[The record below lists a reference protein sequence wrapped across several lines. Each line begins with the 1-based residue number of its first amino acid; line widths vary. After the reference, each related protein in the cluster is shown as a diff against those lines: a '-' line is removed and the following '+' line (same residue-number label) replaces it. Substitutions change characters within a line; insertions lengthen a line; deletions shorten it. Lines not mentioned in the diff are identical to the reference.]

1 MSDKYAYK
9 ILRNPEY
16 AAFKAQGHFSGS
28 TVDIQDGFIHL
39 SLASQLQG
47 TLDKHYTD
55 GVDLTLAEVELELCA
70 GDIKF
75 EVSRGGAA
83 FPHLYAPLQ
92 KSALKRIWPLTAD
105 ATGRYELPA
114 DLEM

>member
-9 ILRNPEY
+9 ILRVPEY
-16 AAFKAQGHFSGS
+16 ADLKAHGHFTGS
-28 TVDIQDGFIHL
+28 AVDIRDGFIHL

-55 GVDLTLAEVELELCA
+55 GADLTLAEVELGPCT

-75 EVSRGGAA
+75 EISRGGAA
-83 FPHLYAPLQ
+83 FPHLYAPLH

-105 ATGRYELPA
+105 ETGRYELPA